1 MRYPPT
7 VPDFTKKDALIGYLT
22 LQAISRNRSRF
33 SVPGRKRSSSW
44 KLPLLIGLA
53 VVSAGVLAV
62 LVALML
68 RRQREPEHLEG
79 YAVSG
84 NSEGPIESSIEP
96 ESTPAA

>member
-1 MRYPPT
+1 MSI
-7 VPDFTKKDALIGYLT
+7 FTKKNVLIGYLT
-22 LQAISRNRSRF
+22 LQALSRNRRR
-33 SVPGRKRSSSW
+33 VPMPGRKRSSW
-44 KLPLLIGLA
+44 KLPVFIGLA

-79 YAVSG
+79 FAVSG
-84 NSEGPIESSIEP
+84 NDEGPIESITEP

>member
-1 MRYPPT
+1 MPI
-7 VPDFTKKDALIGYLT
+7 FTKKNALIGYLT
-22 LQAISRNRSRF
+22 LQAIQSKRRRTISL
-33 SVPGRKRSSSW
+33 PHRKRSSW
-44 KLPLLIGLA
+44 KLPLLLGLA

-84 NSEGPIESSIEP
+84 NSEGPTTSIPEP
-96 ESTPAA
+96 EPAPAA

>member
-1 MRYPPT
+1 M
-7 VPDFTKKDALIGYLT
+7 
-22 LQAISRNRSRF
+22 
-33 SVPGRKRSSSW
+33 PGRKRSSW
-44 KLPLLIGLA
+44 KLPVFIGLA

-79 YAVSG
+79 FAVSG
-84 NSEGPIESSIEP
+84 NDEGPIESITEP